1 MLLALALALSTSMPV
16 GYAAR
21 PLPVAQSDDPPIQ
34 LWLNSTFTA
43 GEQAQV
49 FVQTAQDGYVLVL
62 RVDAAGQVRVL
73 FPLAPS
79 DDQFVPGGKKI
90 ELQDGA
96 DREAFTADAAGTGTV
111 LAAWSATPFTF
122 DALVTGDHWNLSAL
136 GVQDS
141 SADHEASLVTI
152 VSGAADA
159 AFDYDV
165 GTYTVQSTTAYND
178 DAPDTT
184 VEAPAAPVY
193 GGSSVAVVLGTPW
206 PYWYGGVGAFCD
218 AYWSAWGCGP
228 YYYPPYYV
236 GYRYRPYG
244 YYGYGYHNYGYGYR
258 PWGFGRYGHTYAYG
272 GNGYGGNGSGR
283 YGYTPYRNRN
293 AGYVGVAAGF
303 RTQSGRGTYAFRN
316 SGSWGGSRSYSGV
329 RVASGG
335 RRVVIPNRTYVGAN
349 RGSMAGRVGSRVS
362 GTSSRGYRDGGY
374 ARPSS
379 SGRSSAAPRGERS
392 GGSAPSARSAPSGG
406 SRRGGSPEAA
416 PRSSG
421 RSSGS
426 GSPRA
431 SGGDGGGRRGGGGR
445 RWRLER

>member
-1 MLLALALALSTSMPV
+1 MLLALALALSASTSV
-16 GYAAR
+16 GHAAR

-49 FVQTAQDGYVLVL
+49 YVQTAQDGYVLVL

-96 DREAFTADAAGTGTV
+96 DREAFTADDAGTGTV

-178 DAPDTT
+178 DAPDDDSRGPGCAGLRRVDASPSCSAPRGRTGT
-184 VEAPAAPVY
+184 VASAP
-193 GGSSVAVVLGTPW
+193 
-206 PYWYGGVGAFCD
+206 FCD

-272 GNGYGGNGSGR
+272 GYGYGGNGTAVTV
-283 YGYTPYRNRN
+283 TPHT
-293 AGYVGVAAGF
+293 GI
-303 RTQSGRGTYAFRN
+303 GT
-316 SGSWGGSRSYSGV
+316 
-329 RVASGG
+329 
-335 RRVVIPNRTYVGAN
+335 P
-349 RGSMAGRVGSRVS
+349 
-362 GTSSRGYRDGGY
+362 GTW
-374 ARPSS
+374 AWLL
-379 SGRSSAAPRGERS
+379 
-392 GGSAPSARSAPSGG
+392 GSAPSPGEGPTRSGTLGLGAARGPTQGCG
-406 SRRGGSPEAA
+406 LRAA
-416 PRSSG
+416 G
-421 RSSGS
+421 V
-426 GSPRA
+426 A
-431 SGGDGGGRRGGGGR
+431 
-445 RWRLER
+445 L